1 MFSISSRYIL
11 WQIIAYSVP
20 MLALALIALL
30 LERMLRLLQVLGGFE
45 RVFGYLPAML
55 VNLVPHYLGQALPA
69 AFFLGVLLTFSRL
82 NRERELAV
90 MFGSGVGL
98 HQLVLPVIGLSFIL
112 TLVAALLFSYLQPYG
127 RHGYRAFV
135 HAVAQS
141 SLKAAARDGS
151 FIRIDNL
158 TFMAESVPGDSGRL
172 RNVFV
177 HEQQADGR
185 SFVTTANDG
194 RLFEPADEPGTILQL
209 GDGQRA
215 SIRHGGGSDAVLRFE
230 EFAWPI
236 GTGVERLFRKRG
248 KDERELTLGE
258 LWAALDEPPT
268 GMIAAEL
275 TAEFHGRLVKILS
288 VLLLPVLAVPL
299 AMGGGR
305 EGRSFGIV
313 FGLLALVGYEEVLQ
327 IGESLTAQGRV
338 SPWLGLWAIFAG
350 FATAAGLLFFRASFR
365 VTGDPF
371 AGVSNLVAVGIGRLT
386 RRGRQAAR

>member
-1 MFSISSRYIL
+1 MVAMFSITSRYIL
-11 WQIIAYSVP
+11 RQIIAYSLP
-20 MLALALIALL
+20 LLAVALIALL

-55 VNLVPHYLGQALPA
+55 VNLVPHYLGLALPA

-82 NRERELAV
+82 NRDGELV
-90 MFGSGVGL
+90 VLLGSGLGL
-98 HQLVLPVIGLSFIL
+98 HRLVLPVIGLSFIL
-112 TLVAALLFSYLQPYG
+112 TLVAALLFSYLQPFG
-127 RHGYRAFV
+127 RHGYRAFA

-151 FIRIDNL
+151 VIQVENL
-158 TFMAESVPGDSGRL
+158 TFMAESVPGDPSRL
-172 RNVFV
+172 NNVFV
-177 HEQQADGR
+177 HEQEADGR
-185 SFVTTANDG
+185 SFVTTASDG
-194 RLFEPADEPGTILQL
+194 RLFEPADEPGTILRL

-215 SIRHGGGSDAVLRFE
+215 SIRSGGASNAVLRFE

-258 LWAALDEPPT
+258 LWLAMDDPPM
-268 GMIAAEL
+268 GMTRAEIR
-275 TAEFHGRLVKILS
+275 AEFHGRLVKIFT

-313 FGLLALVGYEEVLQ
+313 VGLLALVGYEEALQ
-327 IGESLTAQGRV
+327 LGESLIAQGRI
-338 SPWLGLWAIFAG
+338 SPWLGLWAVFAAFASTAG
-350 FATAAGLLFFRASFR
+350 FLFYRASFR

-371 AGVSNLVAVGIGRLT
+371 AGLADLLAVGTGRLT
-386 RRGRQAAR
+386 RFRR